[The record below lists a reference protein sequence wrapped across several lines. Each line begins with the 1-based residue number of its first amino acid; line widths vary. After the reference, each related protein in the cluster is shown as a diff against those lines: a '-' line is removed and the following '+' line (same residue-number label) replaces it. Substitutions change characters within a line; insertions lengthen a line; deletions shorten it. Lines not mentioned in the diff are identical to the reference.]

1 VQNSTRPLSTGF
13 CNSARGAVANPSR
26 YVYYPEELPWAVAQY
41 NCLALGGSLASLHSP
56 EDQAAVLALMP
67 RGGTCSDVGT
77 GQYEGQH
84 VGWTGQCTAWIG
96 FHDRGQEGGCEGSQF
111 FWSDGTST
119 DYQHWG
125 QGEPNDWNAQ
135 EQSTCG
141 GKPNTDFR
149 PRKIVWARSRAVAFG
164 PQVAPTAKTASS
176 CSRSVR
182 RASAPDRT
190 APQTR
195 ASAAFGTTRCAT
207 WHTPTCAASSS
218 VASRVVGTCGAW
230 ANAGLLTSAAL

>member
-1 VQNSTRPLSTGF
+1 MQNSTRPLSTGF

-77 GQYEGQH
+77 GQYEGQQ

-141 GKPNTDFR
+141 GKPNADFR
-149 PRKIVWARSRAVAFG
+149 PRTFVWKRS
-164 PQVAPTAKTASS
+164 
-176 CSRSVR
+176 
-182 RASAPDRT
+182 
-190 APQTR
+190 
-195 ASAAFGTTRCAT
+195 
-207 WHTPTCAASSS
+207 
-218 VASRVVGTCGAW
+218 
-230 ANAGLLTSAAL
+230 